1 MPSEAHPTPL
11 AQLDTLQRAL
21 QEAATDPAAVARF
34 SATARAQ
41 TELLTALPPR
51 YSEVLL
57 NLLDRLESSALFSE
71 ESCSFSQKD
80 LVANLTMWVEKAQA
94 TLTAR

>member
-1 MPSEAHPTPL
+1 MPSEAHPTAL

-80 LVANLTMWVEKAQA
+80 LVANLQMWAEKARGVLA
-94 TLTAR
+94 A